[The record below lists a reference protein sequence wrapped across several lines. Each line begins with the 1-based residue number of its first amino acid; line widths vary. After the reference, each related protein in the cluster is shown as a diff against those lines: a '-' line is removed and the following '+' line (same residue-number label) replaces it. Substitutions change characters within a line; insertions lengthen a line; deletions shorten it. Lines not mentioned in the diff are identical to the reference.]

1 MPHRNLWMSWRW
13 LAVFGLLL
21 SAATTTLANNEASQE
36 RMKKDI
42 FFLAS
47 KECEGRGV
55 DTQGINKA
63 ADYIANEFK
72 KAGLKPGGVNGTYFQ
87 PFTIS
92 GGFTVR
98 EATVQLVGPL
108 GQKIDLKM
116 FQDYQVLDLS
126 TSGEVTAP
134 LVFAGYGVRLPDGSY
149 DDFMDL
155 EGVRRRQYLDVVG
168 KIVVVLR
175 RVPRW
180 DNAHC
185 AFGGNQ
191 DKYAQ
196 FLSKL
201 FLAKKNKAA
210 AVLFVNDRSEAAD
223 GDRFAS
229 FGGGAAGV
237 PVAQLRRNIL
247 DMMLVSSW
255 GKTLRDV
262 EAAIDRDLKPRSAPL
277 TGWTAT
283 MNINMKPVTYACKN
297 IIGVLE
303 GHGPLKDEIVVIG
316 AHYDHW
322 GYGGG
327 GSLAKDKTIKQ
338 LHPGADDNGSGT
350 TSVMELARRFGA
362 MKDRQGRTLVFMCY
376 SAEERGLLGSKHYCN
391 KEPLFPLDKTVAMV
405 NLDMVGR
412 LTDNKLRA
420 EGVGT
425 GKGFEEMVDKLNGEF
440 GFTLQKLKGGLGP
453 SDHDSFCRKK
463 IPVLF
468 FWTGIHMDYHRP
480 TDTADRINIA
490 GMEKIATLA
499 EKCIVLLATQ
509 PERPVYVQV
518 AGGGGLGGPDNVP
531 RLQVKFDYYEETTKG
546 ALIESVTEGGAG
558 AQAGLK
564 EGDRITAINGKAT
577 PNFTAYMEVMGTHQ
591 AGVPLDITVNRAG
604 KEMKLKVTPQ

>member
-1 MPHRNLWMSWRW
+1 MPDRNPCLSRRW
-13 LAVFGLLL
+13 LAVFGLMVA
-21 SAATTTLANNEASQE
+21 AATTTLANNEAAQE

-55 DTQGINKA
+55 ETQGINKA

-87 PFTIS
+87 PFTINV
-92 GGFTVR
+92 GFTVR
-98 EATVQLVGPL
+98 EATVLLVGPL
-108 GQKIDLKM
+108 GQKIELTM
-116 FQDYQVLDLS
+116 FQDYQVPDLS
-126 TSGEVTAP
+126 TTGEVTAP

-149 DDFMDL
+149 DDFQDL
-155 EGVRRRQYLDVVG
+155 NGPRRRPYLDVAG

-180 DNAHC
+180 DNPHC

-191 DKYAQ
+191 NKYGQ
-196 FLSKL
+196 FLGKIV
-201 FLAKKNKAA
+201 LAKKNKAA
-210 AVLFVNDRSEAAD
+210 AVLFVNDHSEAAD
-223 GDRFAS
+223 GDRFSS
-229 FGGGAAGV
+229 FGGGGAGV
-237 PVAQLRRNIL
+237 PMAQLRRNIL

-262 EAAIDRDLKPRSAPL
+262 ETGIDRDLKPRNGPI
-277 TGWTAT
+277 TGWKAT
-283 MNINMKPVTYACKN
+283 VNITMKPVTIACKN

-303 GHGPLKDEIVVIG
+303 GRGPLKDEIVVVG
-316 AHYDHW
+316 AHYDHL
-322 GYGGG
+322 GYGGF
-327 GSLAKDKTIKQ
+327 GSLAKDQKIKEI
-338 LHPGADDNGSGT
+338 HPGADDNGSGT

-376 SAEERGLLGSKHYCN
+376 SAEERGLLGSKHYCY

-425 GKGFEEMVDKLNGEF
+425 GKGFEDMVDKVNGEF
-440 GFTLQKLKGGLGP
+440 GFKLQKLKGGTGP

-480 TDTADRINIA
+480 TDTADRINVA

-499 EKCIVLLATQ
+499 EKCIVLLTTQ
-509 PERPVYVQV
+509 AERPVYVQV
-518 AGGGGLGGPDNVP
+518 AGSGGLGGPDNVP
-531 RLQVKFDYYEETTKG
+531 RLSVKFDYYEETTKG
-546 ALIESVTEGGAG
+546 ALIETVTEGGAG
-558 AQAGLK
+558 ALAGLK
-564 EGDRITAINGKAT
+564 EGDRITAINGTAT
-577 PNFTAYMEVMGTHQ
+577 PNFSAYMEVMSTHQ
-591 AGVPLDITVNRAG
+591 VGVPLDITINRGG